1 MVTHLPPLSLPVT
14 PPHSIPLLCSLF
26 SSCLPILWQVNAQ
39 QACLAYTHIHAHTQP
54 EVVCNRGFQG
64 GQQDRQFNLRGK
76 EGWWESKR
84 ERKIQ
89 GGGECD
95 RKRDRRGERLR
106 PGHVCETQTGGGG
119 RGKLYYS
126 STPQRKKSEWEEVRC
141 EELGQNFCFCRHF
154 IWSTSQNSS
163 GISLWMEYIH
173 PTTSCNAVSLFFWA
187 LD

>member
-39 QACLAYTHIHAHTQP
+39 QACLAYTRTHTHAHTQP

-84 ERKIQ
+84 EREIQ
-89 GGGECD
+89 GGGERD

-106 PGHVCETQTGGGG
+106 PGHVCEKQTGSGG

-126 STPQRKKSEWEEVRC
+126 STPERKKKEWVRGSEMWGSRAK
-141 EELGQNFCFCRHF
+141 L
-154 IWSTSQNSS
+154 
-163 GISLWMEYIH
+163 SLFWTFYLEYIAKQQWNI
-173 PTTSCNAVSLFFWA
+173 TLNGVYSSYYKL
-187 LD
+187 